1 MTLGRNEDVDPY
13 LRSLATAVASKSE
26 HIAPEVIVKLK
37 DILHRKSVEGSEE
50 LRTFKQDLYT
60 TEILQYCS
68 DALTYNYDTV
78 QGGYETAVNI
88 AEIVSTC
95 CVGLDGIK
103 KREKFHKQFLPLA
116 ADNLSSLAVCIMD
129 AALEAKKSASIIHF
143 GKIMDSIFWLLKGHG
158 QLIQHVLQSKYY
170 EKIQLCDNEEIGK
183 ISLLFLQHLIESNS
197 EFFIE
202 IRHGTLNAILDD
214 IVYKLG
220 CSSSS
225 VTCSMAI
232 NTLLLIARKSHSVAE
247 LISGKYEGLK
257 AMLKNDWNGKGFDA
271 EVEQLSDLLYPEVQH
286 KEASLLLVERETK
299 AAYVIQATWRGFQTR
314 KRMKTLSKAAVTFQR
329 KFREMRQQQKLQ
341 SEKKKAEED
350 FLFQVH
356 LRRQRAQCQF
366 RQRQL
371 YLLEIVPAD
380 QMDRYLCEVEHRA
393 AINIQ
398 KVWRGYRER
407 KNFQQQKQ
415 ALKKSKA
422 AVIIQRAALAFL
434 KRRRAMRQQLSPWRG
449 TRHLTDTIRTDL
461 TKEVKEY
468 ITLHPSNLVSMESC
482 TELHLK
488 TQELLLQNL
497 MKKDKDQRA
506 EQHRQALLAQ
516 INTDIELLM
525 SAPPL
530 RNSSGLDV
538 DAYLSRSAPV
548 ASWARQ
554 SHSTVLQVSR
564 SPWWMKFGETFSDHE
579 F

>member
-1 MTLGRNEDVDPY
+1 MSLSRNEDVDPY

-37 DILHRKSVEGSEE
+37 DILNRKSVGGSEE
-50 LRTFKQDLYT
+50 LKKFKQDMYT

-78 QGGYETAVNI
+78 QGGYETAVQI

-103 KREKFHKQFLPLA
+103 KRERFHKQFLPLV

-129 AALEAKKSASIIHF
+129 AALEVKKSANIIHF

-158 QLIQHVLQSKYY
+158 QLIQH
-170 EKIQLCDNEEIGK
+170 
-183 ISLLFLQHLIESNS
+183 
-197 EFFIE
+197 
-202 IRHGTLNAILDD
+202 
-214 IVYKLG
+214 
-220 CSSSS
+220 
-225 VTCSMAI
+225 
-232 NTLLLIARKSHSVAE
+232 
-247 LISGKYEGLK
+247 GLK

-286 KEASLLLVERETK
+286 KEASLQLVERETK
-299 AAYVIQATWRGFQTR
+299 SACMIQATWRGFQTR
-314 KRMKTLSKAAVTFQR
+314 KRMKTLSKAVITLQR

-356 LRRQRAQCQF
+356 LRRQRAQCEF

-422 AVIIQRAALAFL
+422 AVTIQRAVLGFL
-434 KRRRAMRQQLSPWRG
+434 KRRRDMRQQLSPWRG

-482 TELHLK
+482 RELHLR

-516 INTDIELLM
+516 VNTDIELLM

-554 SHSTVLQVSR
+554 SHSTMLQVSR
-564 SPWWMKFGETFSDHE
+564 SPWWMKFGETFSDNE